1 MAFDAAIRRLVSFS
15 ERHAF
20 AGLLVSLVAFFG
32 ATVIPLGSL
41 NPFARTDVRVDDAGR
56 IIVDRPSLYASEIN
70 PLALSGDAM
79 RRGAFVIRATIAV
92 GHPSARGPARILAFS
107 EGPRLQNWLLGQEG
121 RALHVRFLGRVAEF
135 DDVFEGRETT
145 VAVAFGPDEITLVQD
160 GGERRT
166 TPLSGTAHPWSD
178 RCRFVF
184 GNEVTGD
191 RPWSGTIRDVT
202 IRSLDAGSP
211 VLFALDPA
219 PPDRLTLVAEDLDS
233 DPSEPS
239 ISLER
244 VDWPWH
250 YKLQKYREHGGAYDH
265 VTNGDR
271 IRNVILTIPL
281 GFFFALCLRR
291 RRIGPTLAIALAG
304 GAVVSAIAETHQF
317 LAPARVASVGDV
329 ILNALGSG
337 IGALSGITARLR
349 PR

>member
-1 MAFDAAIRRLVSFS
+1 
-15 ERHAF
+15 
-20 AGLLVSLVAFFG
+20 
-32 ATVIPLGSL
+32 
-41 NPFARTDVRVDDAGR
+41 
-56 IIVDRPSLYASEIN
+56 
-70 PLALSGDAM
+70 
-79 RRGAFVIRATIAV
+79 
-92 GHPSARGPARILAFS
+92 
-107 EGPRLQNWLLGQEG
+107 
-121 RALHVRFLGRVAEF
+121 
-135 DDVFEGRETT
+135 
-145 VAVAFGPDEITLVQD
+145 
-160 GGERRT
+160 
-166 TPLSGTAHPWSD
+166 
-178 RCRFVF
+178 
-184 GNEVTGD
+184 
-191 RPWSGTIRDVT
+191 
-202 IRSLDAGSP
+202 

-244 VDWPWH
+244 IDWPWH

-329 ILNALGSG
+329 VLNALGSG
-337 IGALSGITARLR
+337 IGALSGITTRLR